1 MDEHALPVPHFRE
14 VVIFLVAA
22 GLVVP
27 VMHRLRV
34 SPVLGYLFV
43 GCLIGPFGLGLLAD
57 NIGLLRHA
65 VISNVEGM
73 KVLAELGIIFLMFT
87 IGLELSLDR
96 LWAMRR
102 LVFGLGASQVLVT
115 AAAIGGVA
123 WAWGNRPEVAIIL
136 GLALA
141 LSSTAIVM
149 QLLTESKRTGS
160 PLGHTTFAILLLQDI
175 AVVPLLVVLGVLDG
189 NGDEHMGLALLASLG
204 KAVVAVLVVMVG
216 GRLVLRPIF
225 RMVASSRIPD
235 LFMAVTLLA
244 VVVTAAATGAAG
256 LSMAFGAFLAG
267 LILAESE
274 YRHAVEVDIAPFKGL
289 LLGLFFMT
297 VGMGIDVREVYDNAL
312 WLVVAVGG
320 LMLVKALVA
329 GGLIF
334 AFTRER
340 GVAAEGGI
348 LLSQAGEFGFV
359 IVGLAIAS
367 RTLPAST
374 GQFMLVVISLTMVAT
389 PLVAGLGRRLG
400 DWLVARDAT
409 QNQKE
414 PEAMSGHVVIA
425 GFGRV
430 GRMLSHA
437 LDQEGMA
444 YLAVDADPA
453 NVDGLYRAGL
463 PVYFGNASRI
473 EMLRGARTDKAAAL
487 VVTMDD
493 PALSMETVRAARG
506 EWPDLPIFVRA
517 RDARHAA
524 GVRAFGA
531 TGVVLEAVEASLQL
545 AGRVLESL
553 GVPPDAVERRL
564 ELERDAVRDFLDR

>member
-1 MDEHALPVPHFRE
+1 MDEHALPVPYFRE

-57 NIGLLRHA
+57 SIGVLRYA
-65 VISNVEGM
+65 VISNVEGLQ
-73 KVLAELGIIFLMFT
+73 VLAEFGIIFLMFT

-96 LWAMRR
+96 LWALRR
-102 LVFGLGASQVLVT
+102 LVFGLGAAQVIVT
-115 AAAIGGVA
+115 AAAIGAVA
-123 WAWGNRPEVAIIL
+123 WAWGNKPGVAVIL

-149 QLLTESKRTGS
+149 QLLTEAKRTGS
-160 PLGHTTFAILLLQDI
+160 PLGHATFAILLLQDI
-175 AVVPLLVVLGVLDG
+175 AVVPLLVVLGVM
-189 NGDEHMGLALLASLG
+189 NGDGEDGMAMALLFSLG
-204 KAVVAVLVVMVG
+204 KAILAILLVMVG
-216 GRLVLRPIF
+216 GRLILRPVF
-225 RMVASSRIPD
+225 RMVATSRIPD

-244 VVVTAAATGAAG
+244 VVATAAATGAAG

-267 LILAESE
+267 LLLAESE

-289 LLGLFFMT
+289 LLGLFFMA

-320 LMLVKALVA
+320 LMLLKALIA

-340 GVAAEGGI
+340 GVAVEGGI

-359 IVGLAIAS
+359 SVGLAIAAQAM
-367 RTLPAST
+367 PAAI
-374 GQFMLVVISLTMVAT
+374 GQFMLVVVSLTMVVT
-389 PLVAGLGRRLG
+389 PLVAGLARRFG
-400 DWLVARDAT
+400 DGLVARDAT

-414 PEAMSGHVVIA
+414 PEQMTGHVVIA

-444 YLAVDADPA
+444 YLAIDADPA

-473 EMLRGARTDKAAAL
+473 EMLRGARTDNAAAL
-487 VVTMDD
+487 VVTLDD
-493 PALSMETVRAARG
+493 PALSMETVRTARG
-506 EWPDLPIFVRA
+506 EWPELPIFVRA

-524 GVRAFGA
+524 GARAFGA
-531 TGVVLEAVEASLQL
+531 TGVVLETVEASLQL
-545 AGRVLESL
+545 AGRVLETL
-553 GVPPDAVERRL
+553 GVPAEAVEQRL
-564 ELERDAVRDFLDR
+564 EQERAAVRDFLER

>member
-1 MDEHALPVPHFRE
+1 MDEHALPVPYFRE

-34 SPVLGYLFV
+34 SPVLGFLFV
-43 GCLIGPFGLGLLAD
+43 GCLVGPFGLGLLAD
-57 NIGLLRHA
+57 NLGLLRHA
-65 VISNVEGM
+65 VISNVEGL

-102 LVFGLGASQVLVT
+102 LVFGLGAAQVLVT
-115 AAAIGGVA
+115 AAAIGGIA
-123 WAWGNRPEVAIIL
+123 WAWGNKPEVAIIL

-149 QLLTESKRTGS
+149 QLLNESKRTGS
-160 PLGHTTFAILLLQDI
+160 PLGNATFAILLLQDI
-175 AVVPLLVVLGVLDG
+175 AVVPLLVVLGVM
-189 NGDEHMGLALLASLG
+189 NGDGEEGMAMALLLSLG
-204 KAVVAVLVVMVG
+204 KAIVAVLVVMIG

-225 RMVASSRIPD
+225 RMVAKSRIPD

-244 VVVTAAATGAAG
+244 VVVTAAGTGAAG

-267 LILAESE
+267 LLLSESE
-274 YRHAVEVDIAPFKGL
+274 YRHTVEVDIAPFKGL

-312 WLVVAVGG
+312 WLVLAVGG
-320 LMLVKALVA
+320 LMLLKALIA

-359 IVGLAIAS
+359 ILGLAIAANAIPS
-367 RTLPAST
+367 AT
-374 GQFMLVVISLTMVAT
+374 GQFMLVVTSLAMVAT
-389 PLVAGLGRRLG
+389 PLIAGFAQRFGDRL
-400 DWLVARDAT
+400 VVRDAEK
-409 QNQKE
+409 NQEE
-414 PEAMSGHVVIA
+414 PEELSGHVVIA

-430 GRMLSHA
+430 GKMLSHA
-437 LDQEGMA
+437 LEEEGMA
-444 YLAVDADPA
+444 YLAIDADPA

-473 EMLRGARTDKAAAL
+473 ELLRSAGTDKAAVL

-493 PALSMETVRAARG
+493 PGLSMETVRSARA

-524 GVRAFGA
+524 AVRALGA

-553 GVPPDAVERRL
+553 GLEPEAIDQRLAQERT
-564 ELERDAVRDFLDR
+564 AVRDFLDR